1 MARERTDP
9 ETQKEV
15 FYKLSNKAVEQ
26 GFKPTWIDVNMLTV
40 LPETSIYRQAGNG
53 QKILDETR
61 PAVGIV
67 KDANQNEISR
77 TVNGFVNLTPQ
88 QVYELTSNGVIILS
102 SKRSEHKEI
111 YFGYLKAN
119 CTDPNNE
126 DY

>member
-1 MARERTDP
+1 MARERTENEP
-9 ETQKEV
+9 KETY
-15 FYKLSNKAVEQ
+15 YKLSEKAVKH
-26 GFKPTWIDVNMLTV
+26 GFNPTWIDGNMITA
-40 LPETSIYRQAGNG
+40 LPETSIYRETGDG
-53 QKILDETR
+53 RKILDETR

-102 SKRSEHKEI
+102 SKRPEHKEI

-119 CTDPNNE
+119 CNTVASE